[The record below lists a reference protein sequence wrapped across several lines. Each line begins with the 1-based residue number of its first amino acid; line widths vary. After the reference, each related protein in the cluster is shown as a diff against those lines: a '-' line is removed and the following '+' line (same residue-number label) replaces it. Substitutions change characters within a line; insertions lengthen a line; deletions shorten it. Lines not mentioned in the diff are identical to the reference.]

1 MDATPLEMM
10 IIISSQQTQERM
22 VTWVTKKKFEHKF
35 EHSPKAYGLI
45 KVTASKFSLPKVETM
60 RKSYYLNDNIF
71 KVKSV
76 QEKLSNI
83 SLYIRNDYI
92 KMKKKPYLET
102 VTSKLV

>member
-60 RKSYYLNDNIF
+60 RKSYYLHDNIF

-83 SLYIRNDYI
+83 SLYIVISYV
-92 KMKKKPYLET
+92 KMKKNRT
-102 VTSKLV
+102 

>member
-1 MDATPLEMM
+1 
-10 IIISSQQTQERM
+10 M
-22 VTWVTKKKFEHKF
+22 VLF
-35 EHSPKAYGLI
+35 

-60 RKSYYLNDNIF
+60 RKSYYLKDNIF

>member
-1 MDATPLEMM
+1 MICMHASSCMRHDAFSLSTRLKL
-10 IIISSQQTQERM
+10 M
-22 VTWVTKKKFEHKF
+22 VLF
-35 EHSPKAYGLI
+35 
-45 KVTASKFSLPKVETM
+45 KVTASKLSLPKVETM

-92 KMKKKPYLET
+92 KMKKNLT
-102 VTSKLV
+102 